1 MRGNAIYEGEDEDDS
16 EPTEEDEDLN
26 FDMSSPG
33 EMPEEHFGYGASF
46 NAAEPFGKAELEFLQ
61 YISKSQYLPG
71 VLERIKQMPVTE
83 EYKKALVDE
92 AASLLSPETVYANSR
107 VVTGTFG
114 GTKLDEVKV
123 KILDAKLRLRLTRC
137 AATKSDLRCVS
148 AARIEGAILGV
159 YVNYLSRSVGK
170 DRERLIQE
178 IASKSTSISETRM
191 ASEESVPTPKKK
203 SFWGI
208 GRR

>member
-1 MRGNAIYEGEDEDDS
+1 MRGNAIEDEYDDS
-16 EPTEEDEDLN
+16 EPSEEDEEDIS
-26 FDMSSPG
+26 FDINSPG

-46 NAAEPFGKAELEFLQ
+46 NASEPFGKAELEFLQ
-61 YISKSQYLPG
+61 YISRSQYLPG
-71 VLERIKQMPVTE
+71 VLERIRQMPVTE

-107 VVTGTFG
+107 VITGTFG

-137 AATKSDLRCVS
+137 AASKADLRCVS
-148 AARIEGAILGV
+148 ASRIEGAILGV

-178 IASKSTSISETRM
+178 IASKSTNISETRI
-191 ASEESVPTPKKK
+191 ASEESVPTPRKK

-208 GRR
+208 GRK

>member
-1 MRGNAIYEGEDEDDS
+1 MRGNAIDDEYYDS
-16 EPTEEDEDLN
+16 EPSEEDEEDFG
-26 FDMSSPG
+26 FDINSPG

-46 NAAEPFGKAELEFLQ
+46 NASEPFGKAELEFLQ
-61 YISKSQYLPG
+61 YISRSQYLPG
-71 VLERIKQMPVTE
+71 LLERIRQMPVTE

-107 VVTGTFG
+107 VITGTFG
-114 GTKLDEVKV
+114 GTKLDEVRVKV
-123 KILDAKLRLRLTRC
+123 LDAKLRLRLTRC
-137 AATKSDLRCVS
+137 AASKADLRSVS
-148 AARIEGAILGV
+148 ASRIEGAILGV

-178 IASKSTSISETRM
+178 IASKSTNISETRI
-191 ASEESVPTPKKK
+191 ASEESVPTPRKK

-208 GRR
+208 GRK

>member
-1 MRGNAIYEGEDEDDS
+1 MRGNAIDDEYYDS
-16 EPTEEDEDLN
+16 EPSEEDEEDFG
-26 FDMSSPG
+26 FDINSPG

-46 NAAEPFGKAELEFLQ
+46 NASEFGKAELEFLQ
-61 YISKSQYLPG
+61 YISRSQYLPG
-71 VLERIKQMPVTE
+71 LLERIKQMPVTE

-107 VVTGTFG
+107 VVTGPFG

-137 AATKSDLRCVS
+137 AASKADLRCVS
-148 AARIEGAILGV
+148 ASRIEGAILGV

-178 IASKSTSISETRM
+178 IASKSTNISETRI
-191 ASEESVPTPKKK
+191 ASEESVPTPRKK

-208 GRR
+208 GRK

>member
-1 MRGNAIYEGEDEDDS
+1 MRGNAIDEDEYYDS
-16 EPTEEDEDLN
+16 EPSEDEEDFG
-26 FDMSSPG
+26 FDISPN
-33 EMPEEHFGYGASF
+33 EMYEEHYGYGASF
-46 NAAEPFGKAELEFLQ
+46 NSEPFGKAELEFLQ
-61 YISKSQYLPG
+61 YISRSQYLPG
-71 VLERIKQMPVTE
+71 LLERIKQMPVTE
-83 EYKKALVDE
+83 EYKKALIDE

-107 VVTGTFG
+107 VVSSPFG
-114 GTKLDEVKV
+114 GTKLDEVRV

-148 AARIEGAILGV
+148 ASRIEGAILGV

-178 IASKSTSISETRM
+178 IASKSTNISETRI
-191 ASEESVPTPKKK
+191 ASEESVPTQRKK

-208 GRR
+208 GRK